1 MFDDDTAT
9 PRSCWAES
17 ALLARAI
24 NALTN
29 LQHLSFFADASDD
42 STLALLFASLIPHD
56 DHLPPA
62 HVVRARAQSQPTDL
76 GTQPSSPMAA
86 LFMPSSQ
93 TMPLADR
100 LLSFGWRQRASP
112 PSDLRSFAQTSTFA
126 STLHVLRHASKLS
139 FLVLDADMDE
149 MHAADVVAATREL
162 AARQTFA
169 GSPTRVSLML
179 CGPIAGWDGFLP
191 LLVDSFGDIKE
202 LFIDRPLK
210 KTIRAN
216 TNEDEFVS
224 RLEPLASVSSLTLVQ
239 VGSYTF
245 SLDSQRNIARR
256 LASVI
261 PTLLVVG
268 LLAPEGD
275 TCWWG
280 VWRSDEGDIFIRPM
294 GDGHLTRLEDCA
306 RASRRPSI
314 ASAYAPTS
322 SAFSSRRS
330 SYSAFAL
337 EEVGKRSRRTSVDDE
352 GLGRKRQAIEA
363 IRPLSSLSASYQQ

>member
-1 MFDDDTAT
+1 MFDDDTAN

-42 STLALLFASLIPHD
+42 STLALLFASLIPRD
-56 DHLPPA
+56 DHLPAA
-62 HVVRARAQSQPTDL
+62 HAIRARAQSQPPDVF
-76 GTQPSSPMAA
+76 TQPSSPLAT
-86 LFMPSSQ
+86 LFAPSPS
-93 TMPLADR
+93 TPLADR

-126 STLHVLRHASKLS
+126 STLHVLRHAANLS

-149 MHAADVVAATREL
+149 MHAADIVAAVREL
-162 AARQTFA
+162 AARQTLA
-169 GSPTRVSLML
+169 GAPTRVSLML
-179 CGPIAGWDGFLP
+179 CGPISGWDGFLS

-202 LFIDRPLK
+202 LFVDRPLK

-216 TNEDEFVS
+216 TDEDEFVA
-224 RLEPLASVSSLTLVQ
+224 RLEPLSQLDHLTLVQ

-245 SLDSQRNIARR
+245 SLDAQRNIARR
-256 LASVI
+256 LAIAV
-261 PTLLVVG
+261 PTLLIVG

-294 GDGHLTRLEDCA
+294 GDGHLRRLEDCA

-314 ASAYAPTS
+314 ASVASFPAS
-322 SAFSSRRS
+322 GFSSRRS
-330 SYSAFAL
+330 SYSAGL
-337 EEVGKRSRRTSVDDE
+337 DEMGKRSRRTSVDEE
-352 GLGRKRQAIEA
+352 GVGRKRQAIEG
-363 IRPLSSLSASYQQ
+363 IRPLSSLSASYQH